1 MELKR
6 DFVEH
11 ELGWPP
17 GIGVQLQ
24 YDTGSGAQRLEG
36 KITVLILPKKNP
48 SKICLVE
55 RNGQNQ
61 NHICYLSTPKLEN
74 FWER

>member
-11 ELGWPP
+11 EFSWPP
-17 GIGVQLQ
+17 GIGVVQLR
-24 YDTGSGAQRLEG
+24 YDSGSGAQCLEG
-36 KITVLILPKKNP
+36 KMTVLILPRKNP
-48 SKICLVE
+48 IKVCLVE

-74 FWER
+74 L